1 MIRSAPDL
9 AVAFE
14 DPSRMTV
21 SATTPPL
28 RFDSPKAVLNALRGR
43 GLRVSTARRLVVH
56 TLFAAERPLSAE
68 EIATGAEDSL
78 AQVDLASVYRN
89 LETLEELGAVRHF
102 HAGHGPGRYALTG
115 DGEREYL
122 ACEGCGRVTSVDPS
136 ELDPVRDR
144 VKKQFGYEARFGH
157 FPIVGL
163 CRECA
168 AKPGGKPKRAS
179 AAGHEHSHGGYVHSH
194 PHPHGPHEH

>member
-21 SATTPPL
+21 SATTHPL
-28 RFDSPKAVLNALRGR
+28 RFDSPKAVLNALRGH

-102 HAGHGPGRYALTG
+102 HVGHGPGRYALTG

-122 ACEGCGRVTSVDPS
+122 ACEGCGALVEVEPA
-136 ELDPVRDR
+136 ELDAVRAELR
-144 VKKQFGYEARFGH
+144 ERFGYEVRFTH
-157 FPIVGL
+157 FPIVGR
-163 CRECA
+163 CDECA
-168 AKPGGKPKRAS
+168 RGGES
-179 AAGHEHSHGGYVHSH
+179 Q
-194 PHPHGPHEH
+194 

>member
-1 MIRSAPDL
+1 VIRSGPDL

-28 RFDSPKAVLNALRGR
+28 RFESPKSVLNALRGR
-43 GLRVSTARRLVVH
+43 GLRVSTARRVVVH

-68 EIATGAEDSL
+68 EIAAGVDGNWPP
-78 AQVDLASVYRN
+78 VDLASVYRN

-122 ACEGCGRVTSVDPS
+122 ACERCGASLEVEPA
-136 ELDPVRDR
+136 ELDTVRAEVR
-144 VKKQFGYEARFGH
+144 QRFGYAVRFTH

-163 CRECA
+163 CDECA
-168 AKPGGKPKRAS
+168 GGGES
-179 AAGHEHSHGGYVHSH
+179 Q
-194 PHPHGPHEH
+194 